1 MNDRRLRRTRETGER
16 ITFLT
21 ANGAVKCR
29 SEKAEVSQRGP
40 AGRPTSTTTRE
51 YNFAELFFC
60 IFSLPG
66 SGGPKRA
73 AA

>member
-40 AGRPTSTTTRE
+40 AGRP
-51 YNFAELFFC
+51 ADVDDDAG
-60 IFSLPG
+60 I
-66 SGGPKRA
+66 
-73 AA
+73 